1 MLSEQTGCS
10 SDSCSIFSVVWCGFT
25 FVCHSWRQP
34 DCSVPALGQ
43 ILARSWGMEAGRQSA
58 GGARARGGAGD
69 RVMPWGN
76 KGPCEQF
83 PDHKGGAV
91 YPPWWGGGEGRLA
104 KVASELS
111 FEGWIGVYR
120 QRGRTLGQAGSSL
133 RDLDWSS
140 GNKVKVLCRQP
151 RDWTADV
158 AGFHDTSHW
167 SMCVPGGL
175 WAIEFAFYPV
185 AWPSQKVFC
194 GNPSPTSL
202 WGTKVERS

>member
-43 ILARSWGMEAGRQSA
+43 TLARSWGMEVGRQSA

-91 YPPWWGGGEGRLA
+91 YPPWWGGGEGRFGKGSKWAEFWRVNRSLPA
-104 KVASELS
+104 KRKDAWAGGQQPERSWLEFREQGHGSVQAATGLD
-111 FEGWIGVYR
+111 GWCCWISRYIP
-120 QRGRTLGQAGSSL
+120 SIY
-133 RDLDWSS
+133 
-140 GNKVKVLCRQP
+140 VL
-151 RDWTADV
+151 
-158 AGFHDTSHW
+158 
-167 SMCVPGGL
+167 GGL

-185 AWPSQKVFC
+185 AWLSQKVFC